1 MLQMP
6 VRLLH
11 YLAIAARDQDPV
23 PISKTKFSSSRYKS
37 VSNIRLPPSPLPA
50 SLFYDANS

>member
-1 MLQMP
+1 MP